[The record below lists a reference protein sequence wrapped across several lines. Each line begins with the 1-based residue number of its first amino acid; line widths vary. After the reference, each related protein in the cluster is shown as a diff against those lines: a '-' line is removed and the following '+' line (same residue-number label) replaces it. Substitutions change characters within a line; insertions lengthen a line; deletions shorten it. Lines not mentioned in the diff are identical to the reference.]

1 MWHNTTQTIKLLIQP
16 SSHAKKKFILTSFQ
30 QLNFR
35 FSKSVLQNKKLKW
48 HNTIQIE
55 REKLKHRENFG
66 QLKYFRSKDWSQ
78 TLQFQIFI
86 KKN

>member
-1 MWHNTTQTIKLLIQP
+1 MWHNTTRTIKLLIQP

-66 QLKYFRSKDWSQ
+66 QLKYFPSKDWRKTS
-78 TLQFQIFI
+78 ISNI
-86 KKN
+86 YKKK